1 MTKPLAMEISVET
14 LKGYIAQG
22 VDHIVLD
29 VREPAEIAGHAYD
42 GGPFLEIPMNEIPD
56 SLDEIPRDTNVVVL
70 CHLGQRS
77 MQVTGW
83 LRTQGYDN
91 VTNLRGGIEAWEYS
105 KS

>member
-1 MTKPLAMEISVET
+1 MPDSLPIEISVDT
-14 LKGYIAQG
+14 LRRFIAEG
-22 VDHIVLD
+22 VEHIVLD

-42 GGPFLEIPMNEIPD
+42 GGTFLEIPMNEIPD
-56 SLDEIPRDTNVVVL
+56 SLDEIPRDTDVVVL

-105 KS
+105 KP